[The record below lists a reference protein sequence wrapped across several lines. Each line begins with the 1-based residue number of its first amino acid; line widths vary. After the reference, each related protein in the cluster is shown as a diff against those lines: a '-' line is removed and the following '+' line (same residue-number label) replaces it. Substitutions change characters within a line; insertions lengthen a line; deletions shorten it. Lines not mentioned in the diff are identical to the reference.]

1 MNQDK
6 DAPLRDDIR
15 LLGRLLGDTVRDQ
28 QGEAAFGLIERI
40 RQNSVRFRRDDDIA
54 ARRELEDILDAL
66 SREQT
71 IQVVR
76 AFSYFSHLANIAE
89 DQHHIRRRRAH

>member
-1 MNQDK
+1 MLFSNHHTSIDAMQQDK
-6 DAPLRDDIR
+6 DAPLREDIR

-54 ARRELEDILDAL
+54 ARRALEAMLDAL

-71 IQVVR
+71 IQVGAR
-76 AFSYFSHLANIAE
+76 A
-89 DQHHIRRRRAH
+89 RT